1 MSPSGAPPG
10 APPLCPGPTRGPWS
24 VTQSSSGRL
33 GYAYNV
39 HTSPAMTITHKILT
53 IRVDEEL
60 LDCDFAHPAAS
71 IEEATRAWE
80 GCTPARWDDGD
91 EVNKSEQ
98 LLQAIADA
106 LWGEDADK
114 EWNADTLDAI
124 AEAIMNVRPD
134 LYNDRVN

>member
-1 MSPSGAPPG
+1 MS
-10 APPLCPGPTRGPWS
+10 
-24 VTQSSSGRL
+24 
-33 GYAYNV
+33 
-39 HTSPAMTITHKILT
+39 ITHKVLT

-60 LDCDFAHPAAS
+60 LDCDFSCPAAS

-114 EWNADTLDAI
+114 EWNADTTDAI